1 MSTRKVIPLGN
12 SSLVVSLP
20 IEWVRQNKINKGDLV
35 DVNIQNDQ
43 SLIITPE
50 YEREPKEDKISLTIE
65 ENETEESITRII
77 IGCYLNGYETIILK
91 SKKKFSN
98 KQHQAVR
105 STIKSLYLRI
115 IESTTSKITIQTLMD
130 ESKASV
136 LLSIE
141 RMHLITGSMCDD
153 VLNSMRYRDMDLA
166 RSVVNLEDDVDQ
178 YLFFLL
184 RLIRSALIYP
194 PLASELELE
203 LVDCLDWQTLIYRIE
218 HVADHITHIANSIIN
233 LIETRTEIPKNI
245 WDAFLKSAEISF
257 ESYKKAVDF
266 FLSNRIDHSNRII
279 DNQREIEM
287 ILKEITPLPLLGIDD
302 RGTFSQLFIIRDSI
316 RRICEYAAD
325 VAELTIDR
333 AYKP

>member
-50 YEREPKEDKISLTIE
+50 YEREPREDKISLTIE
-65 ENETEESITRII
+65 ENEPEESITRII

-91 SKKKFSN
+91 SKKKFLN

>member
-50 YEREPKEDKISLTIE
+50 YEREPREDKISLTIE

-141 RMHLITGSMCDD
+141 RMHLITGSICDD
-153 VLNSMRYRDMDLA
+153 VLHSMRYRDMDLA

-233 LIETRTEIPKNI
+233 LIETKTEIPKNI
-245 WDAFLKSAEISF
+245 WNAFLKSAEISF

-316 RRICEYAAD
+316 RGICEYAAD

>member
-50 YEREPKEDKISLTIE
+50 YEREPREDKISLTIE
-65 ENETEESITRII
+65 ENEPEESITRII

-130 ESKASV
+130 ETKASV

>member
-50 YEREPKEDKISLTIE
+50 YERKPREDKISLTIE

-233 LIETRTEIPKNI
+233 LIETKTEIPKNI
-245 WDAFLKSAEISF
+245 WNAFLKSAEISF

-279 DNQREIEM
+279 DNQREIER

-302 RGTFSQLFIIRDSI
+302 RETFSQLFIIRDSI